1 MSRPTKPTRPRS
13 RQVELVSN
21 QDAPARRTRS
31 KTTTN
36 VDHRGIDGAT
46 SEPPLAMK
54 ADVKD
59 LGRLA
64 SVHPARALSLSLPS
78 STSSSLA
85 LYTLPAMPRTPP
97 PAPSKDSIRD
107 FVGYFASLS
116 TPRRNHGAGE
126 TGPSSKLNQSA
137 VSTSTTSTETTDSVD
152 TASPSVS
159 APRRIRPR
167 RHSSTG
173 SDTSATLSVS
183 TTTQTT
189 TTAEEESRVEREL
202 TVTPHSQPSRPHLR
216 VRLTLRRADSGTD
229 VDPRNASQDSPEK
242 RGQQDDDDD
251 DDVDEDDDEDYVD
264 SPKGR
269 ARQVK
274 KRRTSRVNSTA
285 EENGKHFGGR
295 RRGRSRLASTAPGSR
310 ESTASIG
317 SAVPRSKLE

>member
-1 MSRPTKPTRPRS
+1 MPRPTKPSRPRS
-13 RQVELVSN
+13 RQVEPVSI

-31 KTTTN
+31 KTSTN

-46 SEPPLAMK
+46 SEPSLAK
-54 ADVKD
+54 KPNVKEPG
-59 LGRLA
+59 LLA
-64 SVHPARALSLSLPS
+64 SLHPARALSLSLPS

-107 FVGYFASLS
+107 FVGYFAKLS

-137 VSTSTTSTETTDSVD
+137 ISTSTTSTETTDSVD
-152 TASPSVS
+152 TASPSIS
-159 APRRIRPR
+159 ARRRIRPR
-167 RHSSTG
+167 RHSSVG

-189 TTAEEESRVEREL
+189 STAEEESRVEREL
-202 TVTPHSQPSRPHLR
+202 TVTLHPQPSRPHLR
-216 VRLTLRRADSGTD
+216 VRLTLRRADTGTD
-229 VDPRNASQDSPEK
+229 VDTENASQYSPEK
-242 RGQQDDDDD
+242 REQQDD
-251 DDVDEDDDEDYVD
+251 EDDEDYVE

-274 KRRTSRVNSTA
+274 KRRTSRVTGTV
-285 EENGKHFGGR
+285 EENGKPAVGR
-295 RRGRSRLASTAPGSR
+295 RKGRSRLASTAPGSR
-310 ESTASIG
+310 STL
-317 SAVPRSKLE
+317 R